1 MRSPGLRLI
10 TALAVF
16 TTYSAIAAD
25 SVEVKV
31 IGTIVP
37 AACTPSIVGGATID
51 YGTIKSSTLTADNYT
66 LLPVKHLDLAIT
78 CDAPAKVALSLMD
91 IKRDSGTALA
101 GLTLLDSSALSTQLG
116 LGQQNGKNIGAYAI
130 SLTRDALYVD
140 GQNADT
146 ISAASTLKWSVIADR
161 LYFRD
166 TDNLVSFSQ
175 KGATTPMAFTTL
187 NASLE
192 VQAAINKG
200 SELDLTRPI
209 HLDGM
214 STIELHYL

>member
-78 CDAPAKVALSLMD
+78 CDAPAKVALSLMVGA
-91 IKRDSGTALA
+91 IIRVGLCHSGRVK
-101 GLTLLDSSALSTQLG
+101 LSTTNMIQG
-116 LGQQNGKNIGAYAI
+116 G
-130 SLTRDALYVD
+130 
-140 GQNADT
+140 
-146 ISAASTLKWSVIADR
+146 
-161 LYFRD
+161 
-166 TDNLVSFSQ
+166 
-175 KGATTPMAFTTL
+175 
-187 NASLE
+187 
-192 VQAAINKG
+192 
-200 SELDLTRPI
+200 
-209 HLDGM
+209 
-214 STIELHYL
+214 